1 VNLGVSRNRFCDFL
15 AQPEA
20 EVSAVVAPI
29 LIRSRYQD
37 QFEASAGKSG
47 AVSLTYSLSS
57 WYQRACVTVLAPCG
71 SLSQLAGGPLTSGP
85 PTVEGI
91 GSHRAIPCEKTAAL
105 FFECFPYV
113 CPEPVLVKRSV
124 LYYITSGQKV
134 PCSHLL
140 LPLVVPPAVVLD
152 GRDGQLDVI
161 KVRKELPDEK
171 GSVK

>member
-1 VNLGVSRNRFCDFL
+1 MAPKRHFSRRTGTRWATHTLEFLVSSGMTCDKKAF
-15 AQPEA
+15 
-20 EVSAVVAPI
+20 
-29 LIRSRYQD
+29 
-37 QFEASAGKSG
+37 
-47 AVSLTYSLSS
+47 
-57 WYQRACVTVLAPCG
+57 
-71 SLSQLAGGPLTSGP
+71 
-85 PTVEGI
+85 
-91 GSHRAIPCEKTAAL
+91 